1 MYVRSLN
8 FTKSVRRGSQ
18 VNIQSIML
26 MEIIGSYESPVIE
39 VCEILVEVGFQG
51 SGIGTED
58 MNVRDDISVG

>member
-1 MYVRSLN
+1 
-8 FTKSVRRGSQ
+8 
-18 VNIQSIML
+18 
-26 MEIIGSYESPVIE
+26 MEIIGNYESPVIE